1 MPGAVMEFGAAR
13 CVYLIS
19 QKMNDDLLKFIMLQ
33 VKCVIFMQ

>member
-1 MPGAVMEFGAAR
+1 MPGSIMEFGVAR
-13 CVYLIS
+13 CVCFIS